1 MLDKDFLE
9 EENNEKRQ
17 DIILGEEQSQSNF
30 DETDKRVDATS
41 DMTANAN
48 PDEIAGVRHS
58 TDAEQTD
65 GIGSTREEHMD
76 AITDI
81 EEEHMGGITD
91 FNEEHT
97 DVPQEEVFVQYG
109 EDMRAVH
116 TKEDDDV
123 LQKKALQEEVFH
135 ASSSAH
141 MQDEPSSNYSA
152 NADAMKRRFAKV
164 KPRKKKSALGRAVA
178 LVASA
183 AAFGLIAGTTMVG
196 VQKYARVSGFLPK
209 STTTVIG
216 RSVESTTSGET
227 LASNLVNTQNTDGV
241 ALNFS
246 EIVDKA
252 MPSVVAINGKAQT
265 TYESWFGTSQTY
277 TIPTSGS
284 GIIIGE
290 NDEELL
296 IVTNNHVVD
305 ETSELSVVFIDDTQ
319 VKATVKGGDS
329 DSDLAVIAVKFADI
343 SDETKD
349 KITIA
354 SIGNS
359 DNIKVGEGVVAIG
372 NALGYGQSVTQ
383 GIISAKDRVV
393 ETKNGKTEGLI
404 QTDAAI
410 NPGNSGGALLNLRG
424 EVIGINSIKYSST
437 EVEGMGYAIPIT
449 AVEDII
455 QELSTKVSR
464 TAVDEAKQGT
474 LGIRG
479 QDIDKTMSETYDI
492 PQGVYVYRILE
503 NGAAANSDL
512 QEKDIITKLEGEKVR
527 SMEDLKENLSYFSAG
542 EKVSLTIQRQEGSE
556 YVEKTIEI
564 TLGKR
569 SDLNR

>member
-30 DETDKRVDATS
+30 DDMDKRIDATS

-48 PDEIAGVRHS
+48 SDEIAGVRHS
-58 TDAEQTD
+58 MDAEQTD
-65 GIGSTREEHMD
+65 GIASTREEHMD

-141 MQDEPSSNYSA
+141 MQDEPSSNYAA

-164 KPRKKKSALGRAVA
+164 KPRKKKSALGRAA
-178 LVASA
+178 TLVASA
-183 AAFGLIAGTTMVG
+183 AVFGLIAGTTMVG

-227 LASNLVNTQNTDGV
+227 LASNLVNTQNADGV

>member
-58 TDAEQTD
+58 MDAEQTD

-81 EEEHMGGITD
+81 EEEHIGGITD

-141 MQDEPSSNYSA
+141 MQDEPSSNYAA

-183 AAFGLIAGTTMVG
+183 AVFGLIAGTTMVG